1 MAYGF
6 EKRIAEKDND
16 VKTYLDEGMYFEA
29 WIMIIRHWTGKTFD
43 DWQVLY
49 DKMYQ
54 EFNKKSTCLTNDE
67 MLSLDYEYFDYRM
80 DAIGV

>member
-6 EKRIAEKDND
+6 EKRIAEKDED
-16 VKTYLDEGMYFEA
+16 VKTYLDEEMYFEA
-29 WIMIIRHWTGKTFD
+29 WIMIIRHWTGTTFD

-49 DKMYQ
+49 DKLYQ

-67 MLSLDYEYFDYRM
+67 MVSLDYEYFDYRK

>member
-6 EKRIAEKDND
+6 EKRIAEKDED
-16 VKTYLDEGMYFEA
+16 VKTYLDEEMYFEA

-43 DWQVLY
+43 DWQILY

-67 MLSLDYEYFDYRM
+67 MVSLDYEYFDYRM